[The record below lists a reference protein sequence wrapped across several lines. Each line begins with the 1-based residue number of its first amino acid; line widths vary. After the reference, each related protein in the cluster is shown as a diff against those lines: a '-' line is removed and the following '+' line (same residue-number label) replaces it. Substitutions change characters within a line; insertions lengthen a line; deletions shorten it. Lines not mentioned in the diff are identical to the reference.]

1 MLVGNKREKLGRSEF
16 EMFDEG
22 DAHEREKFWPISKVS
37 EREVCLVPVV
47 VVSVLIQIQEMM
59 MSQRGRDIRTTMLEE
74 GEEEEN
80 AKVAEAVRLPRIPRS
95 RHSRTMSSSLTTTV
109 TGWTRAQPLEVYRDR
124 LLEGA
129 RLSRDAAEGVP
140 LQKI

>member
-1 MLVGNKREKLGRSEF
+1 
-16 EMFDEG
+16 
-22 DAHEREKFWPISKVS
+22 
-37 EREVCLVPVV
+37 
-47 VVSVLIQIQEMM
+47 

-109 TGWTRAQPLEVYRDR
+109 TGWTRAQPLEVY
-124 LLEGA
+124 
-129 RLSRDAAEGVP
+129 
-140 LQKI
+140 